1 MRARGPARLRMV
13 EAAYRLDLSSEEH
26 LAELARS
33 AALGLA
39 ARSEIA
45 AFIVE
50 RQAGASEFQ
59 IDVMASSDERLAAA
73 VALAAGEIPALVHE
87 SIAASI
93 PKFATC
99 SQLLGRGQWTQLYPA
114 TGLSEFA
121 CLLCPIGTAT
131 VVIGARR
138 PTAANAGAAE
148 HGYWSPVAAH
158 VSAAWRLRRAI
169 EGSARQQPESVTF
182 TPGGRRLDDEPV
194 RAELSQ
200 SLQARLRQAILQREV
215 LRVRQTDDLW
225 PALIAGEWVL
235 VDRFESS
242 GRRVVVAHRTDALA
256 QPLQALTRQE
266 ALALQ
271 LALCGMANKVVALEL
286 GVSESTVSRLVERGL
301 RRLDLASLA
310 EAAELRSL
318 GYSRMSLGAGSTA
331 VELAILEGELAS
343 GSPSLAGQVR
353 LTRAERSVLSAV
365 LAGHTHQQI
374 ATLRCTS
381 RRTVDNQVASIF
393 AKLRVNSRRE
403 LVARVLFISLAAD
416 PNAQHMSSPARSP
429 LQGS

>member
-1 MRARGPARLRMV
+1 VV
-13 EAAYRLDLSSEEH
+13 EAAYRLDLSSQEH
-26 LAELARS
+26 VAELARS
-33 AALGLA
+33 AAQGLA
-39 ARSEIA
+39 AGSEIA
-45 AFIVE
+45 AFIVDRE
-50 RQAGASEFQ
+50 QGAGEFQ
-59 IDVMASSDERLAAA
+59 IKVMASSDERLATA
-73 VALAAGEIPALVHE
+73 VDLSARRIPALVHE
-87 SIAASI
+87 SIAASS
-93 PKFATC
+93 PRFATC
-99 SQLLGRGQWTQLYPA
+99 SQLLGQGQWTQLSPA
-114 TGLSEFA
+114 TGLPEFA

-131 VVIGARR
+131 LVIGTRR
-138 PTAANAGAAE
+138 HTAANAGVAE
-148 HGYWSPVAAH
+148 QSHWAPVAAH
-158 VSAAWRLRRAI
+158 VSAAWRLRRAV
-169 EGSARQQPESVTF
+169 ESSDQQLTESVTF
-182 TPGGRRLDDEPV
+182 TPAGQRLDAELV

-200 SLQARLRQAILQREV
+200 SLQARLRHAIRQREAS
-215 LRVRQTDDLW
+215 RVRQTEDLW

-256 QPLQALTRQE
+256 RPLQALTKHE

-271 LALCGMANKVVALEL
+271 LALCGVANKVVAVEL

-318 GYSRMSLGAGSTA
+318 GYSRMSLGSGRAS

-343 GSPSLAGQVR
+343 GSPSLTGQVR
-353 LTRAERSVLSAV
+353 LTRAERSILSAV

-374 ATLRCTS
+374 ATERRTS

-403 LVARVLFISLAAD
+403 LVARVLFVSPAAD
-416 PNAQHMSSPARSP
+416 SDPRSP
-429 LQGS
+429 QQAEAQ

>member
-1 MRARGPARLRMV
+1 MKGAGPARLRMV
-13 EAAYRLDLSSEEH
+13 EAAYRLDLSSQEH
-26 LAELARS
+26 VAELARI
-33 AALGLA
+33 AAQGMA
-39 ARSEIA
+39 GRSEVA
-45 AFIVE
+45 AFIVDRE
-50 RQAGASEFQ
+50 QGAREFQ
-59 IDVMASSDERLAAA
+59 VKVMASSDERLAMA
-73 VALAAGEIPALVHE
+73 VDLSARQIPALVHE
-87 SIAASI
+87 SIAASA
-93 PKFATC
+93 PRFATC
-99 SQLLGRGQWTQLYPA
+99 SQLLGAGQWTQLSPA
-114 TGLSEFA
+114 TGLPEFA

-138 PTAANAGAAE
+138 HTAANAGAAE
-148 HGYWSPVAAH
+148 QSHWAPVAAH
-158 VSAAWRLRRAI
+158 VSSAWRLRRAV
-169 EGSARQQPESVTF
+169 ESSAEQLAESVTF
-182 TPGGRRLDDEPV
+182 TPAGRPLDAELL

-200 SLQARLRQAILQREV
+200 SVQVRLRHAILQREAI
-215 LRVRQTDDLW
+215 RVRQTDDLW

-256 QPLQALTRQE
+256 RPLQALTRHE

-271 LALCGMANKVVALEL
+271 LALCGVANKVVAVEL

-318 GYSRMSLGAGSTA
+318 GYSRMSLSAGSSS

-343 GSPSLAGQVR
+343 GSPSLTGQVR

-374 ATLRCTS
+374 ATVRRTS

-403 LVARVLFISLAAD
+403 LVARVLFV
-416 PNAQHMSSPARSP
+416 SPAVEGDTPRTP
-429 LQGS
+429 RQAEPH